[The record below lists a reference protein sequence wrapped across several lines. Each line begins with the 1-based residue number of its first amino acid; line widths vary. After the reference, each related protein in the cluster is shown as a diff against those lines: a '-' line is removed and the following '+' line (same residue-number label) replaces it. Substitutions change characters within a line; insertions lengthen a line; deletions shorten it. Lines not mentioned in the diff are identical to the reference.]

1 VPWDAVPNPP
11 GMSKARMEAFS
22 DGVLAVAITLLVL
35 NIDVPSKN
43 KLGAHTLAHVLA
55 GQWPSYAAYITSFM
69 TIGIIWI
76 NHHAMIGRLRESDHV
91 ILILN
96 LVLLMTVVVIP
107 FGTDLLANYLR
118 VGGTS
123 AKVAAAV
130 YAGTFFTMAVAFST
144 LNRHILLRKA
154 HLLKTQPSLAWRR
167 ATLRRAASGV
177 IPYVMAIALA
187 AVTAYATLAICAA
200 LAVFYALPFAS
211 RGAAGAEEDER

>member
-1 VPWDAVPNPP
+1 
-11 GMSKARMEAFS
+11 MSKARMEAFS

-35 NIDVPSKN
+35 NIAVPPTKS
-43 KLGAHTLAHVLA
+43 LGVHTLAHALA
-55 GQWPSYAAYITSFM
+55 AQWPSYAAYVTSFM

-107 FGTDLLANYLR
+107 FGTDLLATYLR
-118 VGGTS
+118 KGGTN
-123 AKVAAAV
+123 ARVAAAV
-130 YAGTFFTMAVAFST
+130 YAATFSAMSVAFST
-144 LNRHILLRKA
+144 LNRHILLQKS
-154 HLLKTQPSLAWRR
+154 HLLQTQPSLAWRR
-167 ATLRRAASGV
+167 ATLRRAATGV
-177 IPYVMAIALA
+177 IPYVVATALA

-211 RGAAGAEEDER
+211 AGADAAETEG